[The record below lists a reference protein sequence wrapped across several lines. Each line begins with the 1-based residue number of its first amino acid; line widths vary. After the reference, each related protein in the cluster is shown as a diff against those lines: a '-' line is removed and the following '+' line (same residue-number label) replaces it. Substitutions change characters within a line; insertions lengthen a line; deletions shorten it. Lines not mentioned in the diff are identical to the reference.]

1 MLYGTH
7 FILGGAYALRHGAFV
22 NVEVF
27 YMRFSKRKKA
37 IVDLITWTMF
47 YIFVGTL
54 LWKSLPWAWQSLMIQ
69 EYTDSTWGPPVW
81 PVKWTIPIAAFLMLL
96 QGMTKTLKDACLA
109 VTGREIFPATDT
121 KPRTEN

>member
-1 MLYGTH
+1 
-7 FILGGAYALRHGAFV
+7 
-22 NVEVF
+22 
-27 YMRFSKRKKA
+27 
-37 IVDLITWTMF
+37 MF

-81 PVKWTIPIAAFLMLL
+81 PVKWTIPIAALLMLL

-121 KPRTEN
+121 EPRTEN

>member
-1 MLYGTH
+1 
-7 FILGGAYALRHGAFV
+7 
-22 NVEVF
+22 
-27 YMRFSKRKKA
+27 
-37 IVDLITWTMF
+37 
-47 YIFVGTL
+47 
-54 LWKSLPWAWQSLMIQ
+54 MIQ